1 MENNNLKSENQYTY
15 EISINKSI
23 NENCFIKVNINP
35 ENIKNL
41 VFYIQYKYYS
51 IVSQVILRP
60 YDIALILEKC
70 YSAESITP
78 KETDEII
85 DLYLN
90 FKENCY
96 TEKID
101 DVMNDYKTYDVKGL
115 TRELRKIVN
124 MKIEMWR

>member
-23 NENCFIKVNINP
+23 NENCFIKVNVNP
-35 ENIKNL
+35 ENIKKL
-41 VFYIQYKYYS
+41 VFYIQYKYYG
-51 IVSQVILRP
+51 IVSQAILKP

-70 YSAESITP
+70 YSAELITP

-115 TRELRKIVN
+115 TRELRKIVD

>member
-1 MENNNLKSENQYTY
+1 M
-15 EISINKSI
+15 
-23 NENCFIKVNINP
+23 
-35 ENIKNL
+35 
-41 VFYIQYKYYS
+41 
-51 IVSQVILRP
+51 RP